1 MTSISKSC
9 LIILISLTLLT
20 LATGCGKPDL
30 SEMGH
35 DITCYAATYSKG
47 IYRSDNGGTSWYP
60 IDPDHEDLYLYF
72 KKVFLSPDKRALY
85 VTTTGA
91 GLFVI
96 DPETGFVGS
105 IPQFKD
111 DNVRAVAFNTVST
124 GEAENIEILA
134 GMDNRGI
141 FIKRNGAGNWE
152 DFNKGLAYHDV
163 NALFKG
169 ADSLYACT
177 IKGLFKL
184 DETSGMWTDISG
196 DIKNRDIIAID
207 ADPKG
212 ETIYAGAGTFLDEK
226 GLLANIPC
234 LYKSSDQGKTWKASD
249 RGLPDKTLV
258 YAIAVNEKKPERIY
272 LGTSEGIFRST
283 NNGKKWHRL
292 DNGLP
297 DDSRVFDI
305 KIIRTPDEKDL
316 VYAAG
321 SSGVFMAMD
330 DRKALWID
338 RSYGLEKTNITSI
351 VLTAGDR

>member
-20 LATGCGKPDL
+20 LATGCGKPEL

-47 IYRSDNGGTSWYP
+47 IYKSDNGGTSWYP

-105 IPQFKD
+105 IHQFKD

-163 NALFKG
+163 NVIIVHGQDIFAGTLKG
-169 ADSLYACT
+169 VFRWDDAS
-177 IKGLFKL
+177 KEWRGVS
-184 DETSGMWTDISG
+184 EG
-196 DIKNRDIIAID
+196 IKNRNITSMGVDPHGDIM
-207 ADPKG
+207 
-212 ETIYAGAGTFLDEK
+212 YAGSGTFLDEK
-226 GLLANIPC
+226 GLLANISC

-258 YAIAVNEKKPERIY
+258 YAIAVNEKKPDRIY

-283 NNGKKWHRL
+283 NNGKKWHRI

-297 DDSRVFDI
+297 DGSRVFDI
-305 KIIRTPDEKDL
+305 KIVHTPDEKDL

-321 SSGVFMAMD
+321 SSGVFMAPD
-330 DRKALWID
+330 DKKALWSD
-338 RSYGLEKTNITSI
+338 RSYGLERTNITSI
-351 VLTAGDR
+351 VLGSSPN